1 MLEETLGRIAEYGV
15 IVAILVAIILYFYKR
30 EEKKDAEIEKLH
42 NELRENEK
50 ESLTALLKLSALID
64 KMLETDKVKNEALLK
79 EMAAMRTSIE
89 NKIDNLK

>member
-30 EEKKDAEIEKLH
+30 EDKKDAEIEKL
-42 NELRENEK
+42 NIELRENEK
-50 ESLTALLKLSALID
+50 ETLTALLKLSTLID
-64 KMLETDKVKNEALLK
+64 KMLETDKVKNESLLK

>member
-30 EEKKDAEIEKLH
+30 EDKKDAEIEKLH